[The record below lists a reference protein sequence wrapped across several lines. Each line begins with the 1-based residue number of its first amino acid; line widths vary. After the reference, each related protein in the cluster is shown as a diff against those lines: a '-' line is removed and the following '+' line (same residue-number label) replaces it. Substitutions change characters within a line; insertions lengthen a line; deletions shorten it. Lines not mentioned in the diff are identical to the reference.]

1 MASNVSATPVTIRGP
16 FTFDAPKAIQ
26 AILYVANRLRQ
37 PADMYWVLKS
47 LYFADK
53 HHLHRYGRFIFG
65 YRYVAMRHGPLPSG
79 AYDLC
84 KIARGEGPLLQ
95 CPEVCSA
102 FSMDGN
108 HIIPLMDASADVFS
122 ESDLECL
129 DEGIKECRDLSF
141 GELKAKSHFPF
152 TFPVELANGCVGY
165 VPTEDAFGPHGGG
178 YETRLTSYSNLEVS
192 AGRQI
197 VEAGLEL
204 AGQMTPG
211 KVPIPPKAP
220 PFSPASAT
228 AARGIG
234 IHPWSY
240 GNVPSQVD

>member
-1 MASNVSATPVTIRGP
+1 MTNNVSVTPVAVRGP
-16 FTFDAPKAIQ
+16 FAFDAPKAIQ
-26 AILYVANRLRQ
+26 AILYVANRLKQ

-65 YRYVAMRHGPLPSG
+65 DRYVAMRHGPLPSG

-84 KIARGEGPLLQ
+84 KIARGESPLLQ

-108 HIIPLMDASADVFS
+108 HIIPFVDASADVFS

-141 GELKAKSHFPF
+141 GELKSKSHDEAWQSSDENDEI
-152 TFPVELANGCVGY
+152 TIESIAALALDS
-165 VPTEDAFGPHGGG
+165 DALLEHLKDPHPGP
-178 YETRLTSYSNLEVS
+178 
-192 AGRQI
+192 A
-197 VEAGLEL
+197 
-204 AGQMTPG
+204 
-211 KVPIPPKAP
+211 
-220 PFSPASAT
+220 
-228 AARGIG
+228 
-234 IHPWSY
+234 
-240 GNVPSQVD
+240 

>member
-1 MASNVSATPVTIRGP
+1 MASNVSDTPVAVRGP

-26 AILYVANRLRQ
+26 AIVYVANRLKQ

-65 YRYVAMRHGPLPSG
+65 DCYVAMRHGAVPSG

-95 CPEVCSA
+95 CPEVRSA

-108 HIIPLMDASADVFS
+108 HVIPFVDADPDVFS

-129 DEGIKECRDLSF
+129 DEGVKECRNLSF
-141 GELKAKSHFPF
+141 SELKSKSHDGAWQSSDENDVM
-152 TFPVELANGCVGY
+152 TIESIAALAPDKDTLLEY
-165 VPTEDAFGPHGGG
+165 LQDPHP
-178 YETRLTSYSNLEVS
+178 
-192 AGRQI
+192 GR
-197 VEAGLEL
+197 A
-204 AGQMTPG
+204 
-211 KVPIPPKAP
+211 
-220 PFSPASAT
+220 
-228 AARGIG
+228 
-234 IHPWSY
+234 
-240 GNVPSQVD
+240 